1 MAQTTGLVQSLSVST
16 SQACCVQIGP
26 DPSNA
31 ELLVI
36 SVTNADDAA
45 VTASKISMI
54 ELLAAALASRR
65 AVVANHG
72 DQDATIT
79 QLAINP
85 G

>member
-1 MAQTTGLVQSLSVST
+1 MAQTTGLVQSLSVGT
-16 SQACCVQIGP
+16 LQACCVQIGP